1 MTNRRINKKK
11 LTEKATEMAEK
22 VETAAKNAADKTEE
36 TVKAAA
42 DTIEA
47 HMNKPEVKEAVD
59 TITEAVKDTATSAA
73 KEVKAAAG
81 TTRSKVSDII
91 LQDNGLDISIPAIEK
106 AVKKQAAAKR
116 QKGEITIYLNVAE
129 RVAYYT
135 VNGAGGEDMRVA
147 FDEA

>member
-1 MTNRRINKKK
+1 MANRRINKKK
-11 LTEKATEMAEK
+11 LTEAATAMAEK
-22 VETAAKNAADKTEE
+22 VEAAAKNAADKTEE

-42 DTIEA
+42 GTIEA
-47 HMNKPEVKEAVD
+47 HINKPEVKEAVD
-59 TITEAVKDTATSAA
+59 TITEAVKDTAASAA

-91 LQDNGLDISIPAIEK
+91 LQDAGLDISISAIEK
-106 AVKKQAAAKR
+106 AVKKQATAKK

-129 RVAYYT
+129 RAAYYT
-135 VNGAGGEDMRVA
+135 VNGVGGEDMRVA